1 MISTKKQLSEMT
13 LDYLAGHVRAL
24 EYAHEL
30 MGKVAHEVQDLDAK
44 TVAYRA
50 QAEIKLSMDLHR
62 MAYAKK
68 VREENAR

>member
-1 MISTKKQLSEMT
+1 MISTDKQLSEMT
-13 LDYLAGHVRAL
+13 LDYLAGHVCAL

-30 MGKVAHEVQDLDAK
+30 MGKVAEEVQELDAK